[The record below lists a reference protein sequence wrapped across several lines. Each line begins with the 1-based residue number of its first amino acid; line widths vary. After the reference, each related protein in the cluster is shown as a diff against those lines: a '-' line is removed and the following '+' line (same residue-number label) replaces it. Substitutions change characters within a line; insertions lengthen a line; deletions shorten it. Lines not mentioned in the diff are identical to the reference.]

1 MKQGGGFMN
10 THERLRKVL
19 ADRGWT
25 EYRLAKEAKLSESTI
40 MNIFRRNAT
49 PSIPTLEAICNGL
62 GITVSQFFAE
72 NEMVELNPELKAL
85 FDGWVFLTPQQKA
98 AVLNVI
104 NAFNDNHS

>member
-1 MKQGGGFMN
+1 MVVFLN
-10 THERLRKVL
+10 THDRLRKLL
-19 ADRGWT
+19 AERGWT

-49 PSIPTLEAICNGL
+49 PSIPTLEAICTGF

-72 NEMVELNPELKAL
+72 DEMVELNPELKAL
-85 FDGWVFLTPQQKA
+85 FDGWVFLTPHQKS

-104 NAFNDNHS
+104 EAFNDNHS

>member
-1 MKQGGGFMN
+1 MN
-10 THERLRKVL
+10 THERLRKLL
-19 ADRGWT
+19 AERGWT

-104 NAFNDNHS
+104 EAFNDNH

>member
-1 MKQGGGFMN
+1 MN
-10 THERLRKVL
+10 THERLRKLL
-19 ADRGWT
+19 ANRGWT

-49 PSIPTLEAICNGL
+49 PSIPTLEAICNGF
-62 GITVSQFFAE
+62 GITVAQFFAE

-104 NAFNDNHS
+104 EAFNDNLS

>member
-1 MKQGGGFMN
+1 MN

-49 PSIPTLEAICNGL
+49 PSIPTLEAICNGF
-62 GITVSQFFAE
+62 GITVAQFFAE

>member
-1 MKQGGGFMN
+1 MRQGGGFLN
-10 THERLRKVL
+10 THERLRKLL
-19 ADRGWT
+19 AERGWT

-49 PSIPTLEAICNGL
+49 PSIPTLEAICNGF

-104 NAFNDNHS
+104 EAFNDNH

>member
-1 MKQGGGFMN
+1 MRQGGGFLN
-10 THERLRKVL
+10 THERLRKLL
-19 ADRGWT
+19 AERGWT

-104 NAFNDNHS
+104 EAFNDNH

>member
-1 MKQGGGFMN
+1 MN
-10 THERLRKVL
+10 THERLRKLL
-19 ADRGWT
+19 ANRGWT

-49 PSIPTLEAICNGL
+49 PSIPTLEAICNGF
-62 GITVSQFFAE
+62 GITVAQFFAE
-72 NEMVELNPELKAL
+72 NEMVELNTELKAL

-104 NAFNDNHS
+104 EAFNDNLS

>member
-1 MKQGGGFMN
+1 MN
-10 THERLRKVL
+10 THERLRKLL
-19 ADRGWT
+19 AERGWT

-49 PSIPTLEAICNGL
+49 PSIPTLEAICNGF

-104 NAFNDNHS
+104 EAFNDNH

>member
-1 MKQGGGFMN
+1 MN

-25 EYRLAKEAKLSESTI
+25 EYRLAKEAKLSASTI

>member
-1 MKQGGGFMN
+1 MN

-85 FDGWVFLTPQQKA
+85 FDGWVFLTPHQKS
-98 AVLNVI
+98 AVLKVI
-104 NAFNDNHS
+104 EAFNDNHS

>member
-1 MKQGGGFMN
+1 MN
-10 THERLRKVL
+10 THERLRKLL
-19 ADRGWT
+19 ANRGWT

-49 PSIPTLEAICNGL
+49 PSIPTLEAICNGF
-62 GITVSQFFAE
+62 GITVAQFFAE
-72 NEMVELNPELKAL
+72 NEMVELNAELKAL

-104 NAFNDNHS
+104 EAFNDSLS

>member
-49 PSIPTLEAICNGL
+49 PSIPTLEAICNGF
-62 GITVSQFFAE
+62 GITVAQFFAE
-72 NEMVELNPELKAL
+72 NEMVELNPEVKAL
-85 FDGWVFLTPQQKA
+85 FEGWVFLTPQQKA

>member
-1 MKQGGGFMN
+1 MN